1 MLHEMKSGF
10 ALLVVAA
17 RRTAATTATAALV
30 LLGAAAAMP
39 ASSPAATMTR
49 AYDLSWS
56 IHVQQIAHGAHQA
69 KVWIAIPQSLPE
81 QRVTRL
87 SVETPYGHRLVRDAT
102 FHNQV
107 AEIVVPNPPDSFTV
121 SLSARVERALVGS
134 RPAKLSSSERAL
146 YLRKEALVSLSPRI
160 HEIADQIENTNRD
173 RYEYVLSTMQYD
185 KIVPGWGRGDS
196 ERACD
201 VHKGNC
207 TDFHSLFMSL
217 SRTKGVPTL
226 FEMGYPMNPKGEV
239 AQAGGYHCWA
249 WFYDDA
255 AKQWTPV
262 DISEA
267 WKHSEKKEF
276 FFGHLDADRVTF
288 SRGRDIVL
296 PGMNGSPLNYL
307 PVGAYVEVDGK
318 PQTEGVGRL
327 LSYTSSDFPG
337 SPRG

>member
-1 MLHEMKSGF
+1 MLPVIPSSFAKGRAALRRVMATATTIF
-10 ALLVVAA
+10 ALAA
-17 RRTAATTATAALV
+17 IA
-30 LLGAAAAMP
+30 P
-39 ASSPAATMTR
+39 ASSQAAPMTR

-56 IHVQQIAHGAHQA
+56 IHVSQVAHGARQA
-69 KVWIAIPQSLPE
+69 KVCIAIPQTLPE

-87 SVETPYGHRLVRDAT
+87 EIESPYGHKVVRDAT

-107 AEIVVPNPPDSFTV
+107 AEIDVPNPPDSFTV
-121 SLSARVERALVGS
+121 SLSAHVERAPVES
-134 RPAKLSSSERAL
+134 RPAKLSSKERAL
-146 YLRKEALVSLSPRI
+146 CLRREALVSLSPRI
-160 HEIADQIENTNRD
+160 HAIADQIADTNHD
-173 RYEYVLSTMQYD
+173 RYEYVLSNMEYD
-185 KIVPGWGRGDS
+185 KTAPGWGHGDS

-201 VHKGNC
+201 VRKGNC

-217 SRTKGVPTL
+217 SRAKGVPTI
-226 FEMGYPMNPKGEV
+226 FEMGYPMDPKGET

-255 AKQWTPV
+255 VKHWTPV

-267 WKHSEKKEF
+267 RKHSDRADF

-296 PGMNGSPLNYL
+296 PGMKGAPLNYL

-318 PQTEGVGRL
+318 AQSEGVGRL
-327 LSYTSSDFPG
+327 LSYTSSSLPP
-337 SPRG
+337 PRS

>member
-1 MLHEMKSGF
+1 MLQDMKSNLTMLLAMPRRALGASAAM
-10 ALLVVAA
+10 ALLAM
-17 RRTAATTATAALV
+17 TP
-30 LLGAAAAMP
+30 AMP

-56 IHVQQIAHGAHQA
+56 IHVQQIAHGAHLA

-81 QRVTRL
+81 QRVTGL
-87 SVETPYGHRLVRDAT
+87 SVVSPYGHRLVRDAT

-121 SLSARVERALVGS
+121 SLSARVERAPVGS
-134 RPAKLSSSERAL
+134 RPAKLPSNERAL

-160 HEIADQIENTNRD
+160 HDLADQIGNTNRD

-217 SRTKGVPTL
+217 SRAKGVPTL
-226 FEMGYPMNPKGEV
+226 FEMGYPMDPKGEV

-267 WKHSEKKEF
+267 WKHSEKREF

-296 PGMNGSPLNYL
+296 PGMKGAPLNYL
-307 PVGAYVEVDGK
+307 PLSAYVEVDGK
-318 PQTEGVGRL
+318 PQTEGVNRL
-327 LSYTSSDFPG
+327 LSYSASNLPGAPG
-337 SPRG
+337 S